1 MSGVRGAVVERGLSS
16 RWLVFGLGD
25 RDGALAV
32 DYLVKVLEVPE
43 IFRVPFCGDR
53 FKGVIYYL
61 ERAVPVL
68 DWGFIGKGD
77 ISGKMVVLV
86 EWSGELIGIE
96 IERVKGVEEYAL
108 VEAGKEEGYWI
119 ELDGSKNIW
128 ALDID
133 RLFKGL
139 REG

>member
-1 MSGVRGAVVERGLSS
+1 MSGSGGAVLEGGLGS
-16 RWLVFGLGD
+16 RWLVFSLGD
-25 RDGALAV
+25 IDGALGV
-32 DYLVKVLEVPE
+32 DYLVKVLELPE
-43 IFRVPFCGDR
+43 VFSVPFCGGR

-61 ERAVPVL
+61 ERAVPIL

-77 ISGKMVVLV
+77 ISGRIVVLV

-108 VEAGKEEGYWI
+108 VDAGREDGYWI

-128 ALDID
+128 ALDIN